1 MTPPYAYPSKE
12 TDIISPVAYLILN
25 SICNYANA
33 FEVCM
38 IHVTR
43 FSALCFW
50 CRLSMVALYSFLATL
65 GILHT
70 RRERSRIAT
79 LPNIR
84 TSYLLF
90 MSRNTRAILFI
101 MLTFQ
106 RSHLTFQ
113 TSDWL
118 SLSQRIGSSR
128 RKEQMSIGYSVSHQ
142 TA

>member
-12 TDIISPVAYLILN
+12 TDIISLVSHLILN
-25 SICNYANA
+25 AICNYADA
-33 FEVCM
+33 FKDCM

-43 FSALCFW
+43 FSALRFW

-70 RRERSRIAT
+70 CRERLRIAT

-101 MLTFQ
+101 MLNFQ

-113 TSDWL
+113 TSDCL
-118 SLSQRIGSSR
+118 GLSQRIDSSR
-128 RKEQMSIGYSVSHQ
+128 LKEQMSAGYSGRVMI
-142 TA
+142 